1 MPDRILRVGILTS
14 EGVNRLGWPAEV
26 FYRRLMSVVDDFGR
40 YDGRPAVVRAA
51 LYALKVDRVSEPDIG
66 KWIRECEEAALV
78 RRYTVDAKPY
88 LELLKF
94 DQKVRAVK
102 SKWPDP
108 PAIVG
113 NCQQASAVVP
123 VVVDVDVDGSTR
135 KRATPPPDS
144 FEVTEPMASWAVEAG
159 LSKDQVIPQT
169 ERFLDHFRGQ
179 GKAMKDWDATWRNW
193 IRKAVE
199 YRSR

>member
-1 MPDRILRVGILTS
+1 MPTRLLREGIISS
-14 EGVNRLGWPAEV
+14 ERVNTLDAAGEV
-26 FYRRLMSVVDDFGR
+26 FYRRLMSKVDDHGL
-40 YDGRPAVVRAA
+40 YDARPSMLRAS
-51 LYALKVDRVSEPDIG
+51 LYPLRLDRVREADIQR
-66 KWIRECEEAALV
+66 WIAAC
-78 RRYTVDAKPY
+78 
-88 LELLKF
+88 
-94 DQKVRAVK
+94 VK
-102 SKWPDP
+102 SGLIVLYEAGGKPFLKMLDTRWEARSKPKYPLPDE
-108 PAIVG
+108 
-113 NCQQASAVVP
+113 NSCLQAETPVP
-123 VVVDVDVDGSTR
+123 VVGDVDVGGSTR

-159 LSKDQVIPQT
+159 LAKDQVIPQT